1 MDSSSMQQNPGTN
14 GDGLPVYSADITSTE
29 KRAEVVTLAATVT
42 SATTTTTAISTLTAL
57 TSVFNRTTTSAYRVF
72 QIPEL
77 AHSIAQYL
85 RPIYISQL
93 RLVSKALYA
102 AYIPY
107 LRIHLHRNSTAS
119 WTVFPL
125 LKEGDRNSKKAF
137 SNCVIEANNGKT
149 PTKEQGT
156 PTVTATDAVNEIET
170 KESTTSGATELAKKS
185 EKANDKGGSSA
196 VPVYGDLVHDITAD
210 SMDNFESLLPILQ
223 DCTNLCTLTI
233 TRWSRDLP
241 IFRQVLSMA
250 PKLEN
255 LSVSFYNTVDLN
267 VFLATLIIYADTNP
281 SDEIKGETATATK
294 TAVAPHSN
302 AGKEKETSKSRVSGF
317 ESLRSLDIKHRVPDI
332 NYIRW
337 RVFKSALDKLPNLRQ
352 LSLTG
357 VGFRGGKDIAN
368 PAIATSTSASS
379 INSNPAPL
387 APFTISTNNST
398 TVTANTPHDQDSL
411 GDDDDDDDDD
421 EPRSLEDGNSASS
434 RTYPH
439 LQSLSLTFCECP
451 VPTMLDLDRI
461 FPNLTSLEMN
471 KCRNTWLHVFERD
484 PHNPTSHL
492 GISSPSSSV
501 SSLDSDVN
509 NNTAN
514 TTTAK
519 GGAVT
524 RRVPFP
530 LLTRL
535 KLVDRYGGHEDLI
548 YEIVKNRPGLV
559 SLETYLISLNIDT
572 LLPMAN
578 HCANENRFLT
588 RFSLSPFWSNSST
601 RRDVERLFEFSFLS
615 RAKHLYIQQEL
626 TDKTL
631 FSSTLTS
638 LHIGAGFG
646 RESAI
651 EFDSVSTWNAI
662 LRRLPTLET
671 LKVDRYIKDYL
682 LFEGLGRSMPIEDS
696 DSNLQRNGDG
706 EAKDSTIT
714 PEIKESLETDST
726 ISPPL
731 PSPPLPAAPSSL
743 DPHDSILQQPTKVQD
758 WTRERPYL
766 QELQI
771 TFRVSCVVQTED
783 LDRELVQR
791 FRFLERLYFSSSKKP
806 ADLDDQK
813 ASWRPGLVIEH
824 RRYESK

>member
-1 MDSSSMQQNPGTN
+1 MDSSSMQQNFGAI
-14 GDGLPVYSADITSTE
+14 GDEPPVYSADITSTKE
-29 KRAEVVTLAATVT
+29 GTKVVNVAATVT
-42 SATTTTTAISTLTAL
+42 SATTVTTMAISTSTPPA
-57 TSVFNRTTTSAYRVF
+57 SVPNRTTTPAYRVF

-107 LRIHLHRNSTAS
+107 LRVHLHRNSTAS
-119 WTVFPL
+119 WTTFPL

-137 SNCVIEANNGKT
+137 SSNVIETNDGKT
-149 PTKEQGT
+149 PTKEQST
-156 PTVTATDAVNEIET
+156 PTAAATNTESESET
-170 KESTTSGATELAKKS
+170 KESTTSGATKPTTKS
-185 EKANDKGGSSA
+185 EKVNGKNGSSA
-196 VPVYGDLVHDITAD
+196 ARIYGDLVHDITAD
-210 SMDNFESLLPILQ
+210 SMDNFESLLPILR
-223 DCTNLCTLTI
+223 DCSNLSTLTI

-267 VFLATLIIYADTNP
+267 VFLATLIIYADTYP
-281 SDEIKGETATATK
+281 SDEVKGETAATTK
-294 TAVAPHSN
+294 TATTPHSN
-302 AGKEKETSKSRVSGF
+302 NGKEKETSKSRVLGF
-317 ESLRSLDIKHRVPDI
+317 GSLRSLDIKHRVPDI
-332 NYIRW
+332 NHIRW

-357 VGFRGGKDIAN
+357 IGFRGGKDIAN
-368 PAIATSTSASS
+368 PAITIAALTPASS

-387 APFTISTNNST
+387 APFTISTNNSHNIS
-398 TVTANTPHDQDSL
+398 ANIPPDHDNL

-421 EPRSLEDGNSASS
+421 EPRSLEDGNPASS
-434 RTYPH
+434 RTYPQ

-501 SSLDSDVN
+501 SSLDSDIHN
-509 NNTAN
+509 HNAS

-519 GGAVT
+519 GAAAP

-615 RAKHLYIQQEL
+615 RVKHLYIQQEL
-626 TDKTL
+626 TEKIM
-631 FSSTLTS
+631 FSSTLAS
-638 LHIGAGFG
+638 LHIGAGFA

-651 EFDSVSTWNAI
+651 ESDSVPTWNAI
-662 LRRLPTLET
+662 LRRLPMLET
-671 LKVDRYIKDYL
+671 LRIDRCIKDYS
-682 LFEGLGRSMPIEDS
+682 LFEGLGRSTSIENSGS
-696 DSNLQRNGDG
+696 DLQCNGAG
-706 EAKDSTIT
+706 ETKESTST
-714 PEIKESLETDST
+714 PEIKESLETDSA
-726 ISPPL
+726 ISSSPL
-731 PSPPLPAAPSSL
+731 PPAPPTLGPNG
-743 DPHDSILQQPTKVQD
+743 SIPQQPTMVQD
-758 WTRERPYL
+758 WTGERPYL

-806 ADLDDQK
+806 ADLDDRK